1 MCASDC
7 SKKIT
12 QENNK
17 RSEVMNYKK
26 IFESSVTGL
35 LTYLK
40 KNGLKSMVL
49 GISGGI
55 DSSVCAVI
63 CHEVTRRDPTLSFYG
78 VSLPCT
84 TNTEG
89 ETSTADRIGKAWV
102 QNFWTHEMQI
112 EYETIERWCNGG
124 AGSSTPISQGNI
136 KARLRM
142 IYLRNLAGLKKGISI
157 GTSNLTEELT
167 GFFTIAGDV
176 GDVDL
181 IAELWKHE
189 VYGLANWML
198 ENVCENEEQKESLKR
213 SIGLT
218 PTDGNGVK
226 EGGDLAQIAPALNT
240 YDELDEI
247 LMANERYK
255 KKPTE
260 ANLYLLNL
268 ITDKYGEETVT
279 QIIKRV
285 KGSEFTRKPMPVR
298 LTLEGIERGE
308 PKKED
313 LLKHVS
319 SAN

>member
-1 MCASDC
+1 MIQTRIRN
-7 SKKIT
+7 KNM
-12 QENNK
+12 ENKND
-17 RSEVMNYKK
+17 YKK

-35 LTYLK
+35 LDYLK
-40 KNGLKSMVL
+40 KNGLESIVL

-78 VSLPCT
+78 VSLPCR

-89 ETSTADRIGKAWV
+89 ETSTADLIGKAFV
-102 QNFWTHEMQI
+102 QHYWTHGFQE
-112 EYETIERWCNGG
+112 EFEVVEKWCSNA

-198 ENVCENEEQKESLKR
+198 ENIEWMTEDGKYALTQ

-226 EGGDLAQIAPALNT
+226 KGGDLAQIAPALKT

-279 QIIKRV
+279 QIMKRA
-285 KGSEFTRKPMPVR
+285 KGSEFKRKPMPVR
-298 LTLEGIERGE
+298 LTLEGIDRGE

-313 LLKHVS
+313 LLKHVN
-319 SAN
+319 SAD

>member
-1 MCASDC
+1 
-7 SKKIT
+7 
-12 QENNK
+12 
-17 RSEVMNYKK
+17 MNDYKK

-63 CHEVTRRDPTLSFYG
+63 CHEVCRRDPTLSFYG

-89 ETSTADRIGKAWV
+89 ETSTADLIGKAWV
-102 QNFWTHEMQI
+102 QNFWTHEMQT
-112 EYETIERWCNGG
+112 EFETIERWCVGG

-198 ENVCENEEQKESLKR
+198 ENVTENEEQKESLKR

-226 EGGDLAQIAPALNT
+226 EGGDLAQIAPALKT

-279 QIIKRV
+279 QILARV
-285 KGSEFTRKPMPVR
+285 KGSEFKRKPMPVR
-298 LTLEGIERGE
+298 LTLEGIDRGE

-319 SAN
+319 SANY

>member
-1 MCASDC
+1 M
-7 SKKIT
+7 
-12 QENNK
+12 N
-17 RSEVMNYKK
+17 NYKK
-26 IFESSVTGL
+26 IFESSVSSLIG
-35 LTYLK
+35 YLK
-40 KNGLKSMVL
+40 NNKLESMVL

-63 CHEVTRRDPTLSFYG
+63 CAEVVKRDPTLSFFG

-84 TNTEG
+84 TNTKG
-89 ETSTADRIGKAWV
+89 EISTADLIGKAWV
-102 QNFWTHEMQI
+102 QNFWTHEMQT
-112 EYETIERWCNGG
+112 EYETVERWCDGG

-142 IYLRNLAGLKKGISI
+142 IYLRNLAGLKKGILVD
-157 GTSNLTEELT
+157 TDNTTENVL
-167 GFFTIAGDV
+167 GFFTIAGDQ
-176 GDVDL
+176 GDVSP
-181 IAELWKHE
+181 IAQLWKHE
-189 VYGLANWML
+189 VYDLAEWMV
-198 ENVCENEEQKESLKR
+198 ENVAETEEQKESLR
-213 SIGLT
+213 LSIGLT

-226 EGGDLAQIAPALNT
+226 EGGDLAQIAPALKT

-268 ITDKYGEETVT
+268 VTNKYGEDTVE
-279 QIIKRV
+279 QVMRRH
-285 KGSEFTRKPMPVR
+285 KGSEFKRKPLPVV
-298 LTLEGIERGE
+298 LELEGIDRGE

-319 SAN
+319 PGK

>member
-1 MCASDC
+1 MIVLYDIASKMRGIVID
-7 SKKIT
+7 T
-12 QENNK
+12 DNL
-17 RSEVMNYKK
+17 SEH
-26 IFESSVTGL
+26 FL
-35 LTYLK
+35 
-40 KNGLKSMVL
+40 
-49 GISGGI
+49 
-55 DSSVCAVI
+55 
-63 CHEVTRRDPTLSFYG
+63 
-78 VSLPCT
+78 
-84 TNTEG
+84 
-89 ETSTADRIGKAWV
+89 
-102 QNFWTHEMQI
+102 
-112 EYETIERWCNGG
+112 
-124 AGSSTPISQGNI
+124 
-136 KARLRM
+136 
-142 IYLRNLAGLKKGISI
+142 
-157 GTSNLTEELT
+157 

-176 GDVDL
+176 GDVSP

-198 ENVCENEEQKESLKR
+198 ENKCENEEQKESLKR

-226 EGGDLAQIAPALNT
+226 EGGDLAQIAPALKT

-279 QIIKRV
+279 QILARV
-285 KGSEFTRKPMPVR
+285 KGSEFKRKPMPVR
-298 LTLEGIERGE
+298 LTLEGIDRGE

>member
-1 MCASDC
+1 MD
-7 SKKIT
+7 
-12 QENNK
+12 
-17 RSEVMNYKK
+17 YKK

-35 LTYLK
+35 LDYLK
-40 KNGLKSMVL
+40 KNGLESMVL

-63 CHEVTRRDPTLSFYG
+63 CHEVCRRDPTLSFYG

-84 TNTEG
+84 TNTYG
-89 ETSTADRIGKAWV
+89 ETSTADLIGSEIA
-102 QNFWTHEMQI
+102 QHYWTEDMQGEFKII
-112 EYETIERWCNGG
+112 EKWCSDC

-142 IYLRNLAGLKKGISI
+142 IYLRNLAGVKKGIVVD
-157 GTSNLTEELT
+157 TDNLSEHYL

-176 GDVDL
+176 GDVSP
-181 IAELWKHE
+181 IAQLWKHE
-189 VYGLANWML
+189 VYGLAKWIS
-198 ENVCENEEQKESLKR
+198 EEYDGITEDGKYALKC

-226 EGGDLAQIAPALNT
+226 EGGDLAQIAPDLKT

-247 LMANERYK
+247 LMANERYRG
-255 KKPTE
+255 KPTE

-268 ITDKYGEETVT
+268 VTDKYGEETVT
-279 QIIKRV
+279 QILARV
-285 KGSEFTRKPMPVR
+285 KGSEFKRKPIPVR
-298 LTLEGIERGE
+298 LTLEGIDRGE